1 MENRPDVSAEV
12 ICSAVSPIKEDL
24 LIEAQAM
31 YLGWVIAAK
40 LLLKLV
46 IGVFVVG
53 GGLRLAA
60 AAGSRLWRE
69 CKKLFPQRAAK

>member
-1 MENRPDVSAEV
+1 M
-12 ICSAVSPIKEDL
+12 
-24 LIEAQAM
+24 EAQAM